1 LKKPCRDYFLK
12 TLTKLSKTFKMKT
25 IRFFL
30 IPGLIILIAM
40 KADNPFIANLINKI
54 GTYADN
60 YAPERVYV
68 QTDKTIYNTSDDIW
82 FRAYVFNALEKKL
95 SLLSHSLYFKLF
107 GPNGNELLSGKFYIQ
122 KGLCDGDIKI
132 PSNWE
137 EGRYL
142 LICYSSWMKNQPV
155 DQIFQKEIYI
165 KKDDFISVRITTDS
179 IYQLLKIGKPAILN
193 GQLISANGNALPSQ
207 QMNYVISTRG
217 KSFGKGKFTTDSN
230 GNFNIKVKFE
240 SLDFK
245 GNLLLEV
252 EGNQGKEMLFGVSAL
267 PWLIPPVSISF
278 SPEGGNLLDGE
289 LNIIAVCARDS
300 KGNIFPFKAII
311 NDSKGKTQADINT
324 GKKKWGKTVLKAIA
338 GEKYC
343 AKIIRPLDINDAF
356 FLPEVKNSGIALHL
370 ISSNSNFVLLR
381 TAAAHM
387 NVPRMYMAARW
398 GQGIFWAA
406 NLNLMQERNISIP
419 TGNLPAGI
427 ADIFLIDSTGNMQAM
442 RPTFINSDQQTSLF
456 SKTERNIYSPREKV
470 VVELSLKNQKNQPLD
485 GILSASVSQAQIP
498 ISGNELPASFYIQSS
513 FSGMH
518 DIASFANT
526 NGYYFSEPEYTFFSG
541 RSNTI
546 NWSTLLAPPLD
557 SPPAYISKEGISGL
571 VLQNSNKPAPNALI
585 ALVNNSNNDIQQ
597 VSCNE
602 RGEFNFDPFT
612 PSATKQEFNLFAT
625 TADKKEK
632 LNIHI
637 DDKYEKALSEYLL
650 SLGYNM
656 PARNSDI
663 SNSMKMADKRTQY
676 QKYYSPNRSLIE
688 ILQQMKYF
696 NITGNQIIFTGMMNS
711 INNQQGALIVI
722 DGNKE
727 GTDVSALNSV
737 NTAEIRDVNIYT
749 NVSDILRYTAL
760 NVMGVIDI
768 SLKKGKEQE
777 YENVISS
784 KVFNLVGFN
793 LAGTFGTSGNPNN
806 DVKLLTRN
814 DGRTTLLWQP
824 EIKLNKD
831 GQTTIE
837 FYTSD
842 KKGRFIGVIQG
853 IAGNGSP
860 VYGSFEFDVK

>member
-1 LKKPCRDYFLK
+1 
-12 TLTKLSKTFKMKT
+12 MKT

-30 IPGLIILIAM
+30 IPGLILLIAM

-68 QTDKTIYNTSDDIW
+68 QTDKTIYIIGDNIW
-82 FRAYVFNALEKKL
+82 FRAYVFNALEKKM

-107 GPNGNELLSGKFYIQ
+107 GPNGNELLSGKNYIQ
-122 KGLCDGDIKI
+122 KGLCDGNIQI

-155 DQIFQKEIYI
+155 DQIFQKELYI
-165 KKDDFISVRITTDS
+165 KKDDFISVRITADS

-193 GQLISANGNALPSQ
+193 GQLSNATGNPVPSQ
-207 QMNYVISTRG
+207 LMNYVITTRG
-217 KSFGKGKFTTDSN
+217 KNFGKGKFTTDAN
-230 GNFNIKVKFE
+230 GNFNVKVKFE
-240 SLDFK
+240 NLDFK

-252 EGNQGKEMLFGVSAL
+252 EGNQGKEMLFGISPL

-278 SPEGGNLLDGE
+278 SPEGGILLDGE
-289 LNIIAVCARDS
+289 LNNIAVCAKDS
-300 KGNIFPFKAII
+300 RGSIFPFKAII
-311 NDSKGKTQADINT
+311 NDSRGKTQADINT
-324 GKKKWGKTVLKAIA
+324 GNKKWGKAVLKAIA

-343 AKIIRPLDINDAF
+343 AKIIRPLEIDDAF

-387 NVPRMYMAARW
+387 KEPKVYMAARW

-406 NLNLMQERNISIP
+406 NLNLKEERNISIP

-427 ADIFLIDSTGNMQAM
+427 ADIFLIDSTGFMQAM

-456 SKTERNIYSPREKV
+456 SKTERNMYGPRVKV
-470 VVELSLKNQKNQPLD
+470 EVELTLKNQKNQPLQ
-485 GILSASVSQAQIP
+485 GTLSASVSQAQIP
-498 ISGNELPASFYIQSS
+498 INGTELPACFYIQSS

-518 DIASFANT
+518 DIASFSNA
-526 NGYYFSEPEYTFFSG
+526 NGYYFSEPGYTFFSG
-541 RSNTI
+541 RSSII
-546 NWSTLLAPPLD
+546 NWSALLTPPVS

-571 VLQNSNKPAPNALI
+571 VFQNSNKPAPNALI

-625 TADKKEK
+625 TTDKKEK

-637 DDKYEKALSEYLL
+637 DDKYEKVLSEYLL
-650 SLGYNM
+650 SLGYNL
-656 PARNSDI
+656 PVRNSDI
-663 SNSMKMADKRTQY
+663 SNSMKYMDKRNQY
-676 QKYYSPNRSLIE
+676 QKYYSPGRSLLE
-688 ILQQMKYF
+688 IIQQMKYF
-696 NITGNQIIFTGMMNS
+696 NLVSNQIVFTGMTNS
-711 INNQQGALIVI
+711 LNSQQGALIVI

-727 GTDVSALNSV
+727 GTDISVLNSIS
-737 NTAEIRDVNIYT
+737 TAEIADLNIYT
-749 NVSDILRYTAL
+749 NVSDILRYTGL
-760 NVMGVIDI
+760 NVVGVIDI
-768 SLKKGKEQE
+768 SLKKGRESE

-784 KVFNLVGFN
+784 KVFNLVGYN
-793 LAGTFGTSGNPNN
+793 LPGTFGTPGNPNN
-806 DVKLLTRN
+806 DVKLITRN
-814 DGRTTLLWQP
+814 DARTTLLWQP
-824 EIKLNKD
+824 EIILNKD

-853 IAGNGSP
+853 IASNGSP